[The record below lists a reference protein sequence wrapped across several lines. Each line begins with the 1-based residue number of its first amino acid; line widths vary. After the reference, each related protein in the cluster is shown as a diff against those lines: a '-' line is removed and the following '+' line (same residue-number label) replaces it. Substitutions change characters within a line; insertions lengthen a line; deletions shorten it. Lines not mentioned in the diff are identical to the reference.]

1 MSAYKKPSTWGLP
14 DGMAESLGKAMEQ
27 KPKHNP
33 LVDLMRSIS
42 RTAEEIADLEP
53 DPNDWDGWVMYLLE
67 ELQLQASKDIKPA
80 AFESM
85 LETLKTSLAARIDG
99 GKW

>member
-1 MSAYKKPSTWGLP
+1 MSEYKKPSTWGLP

-27 KPKHNP
+27 KPKNNP

-42 RTAEEIADLEP
+42 RTAKEIADLEP
-53 DPNDWDGWVMYLLE
+53 DPNDWDGWVSYLLE
-67 ELQLQASKDIKPA
+67 ELQLQASRDFKPA

-85 LETLKTSLAARIDG
+85 LETLKTSLAARIES

>member
-1 MSAYKKPSTWGLP
+1 MSEYKKPSTWGLP

-27 KPKHNP
+27 KPKNNP

-42 RTAEEIADLEP
+42 RTAKEIADLEP
-53 DPNDWDGWVMYLLE
+53 DPKDWEGWVSYLLE
-67 ELQLQASKDIKPA
+67 ELQLQASRDFRPA
-80 AFESM
+80 AFENM
-85 LETLKTSLAARIDG
+85 LETLKTSLAARIER